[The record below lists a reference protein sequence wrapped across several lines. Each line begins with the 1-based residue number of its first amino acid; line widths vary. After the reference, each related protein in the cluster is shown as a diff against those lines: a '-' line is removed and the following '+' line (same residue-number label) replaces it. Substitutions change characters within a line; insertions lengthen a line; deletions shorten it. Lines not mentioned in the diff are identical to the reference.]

1 MIDAS
6 TRLERDAVRARE
18 KERERVCVCVCV
30 CLGVEDAEAEEDG
43 AEVPDETHKWSKRR
57 QSGPKSGQNSEAM
70 LC

>member
-43 AEVPDETHKWSKRR
+43 AEVPDGT
-57 QSGPKSGQNSEAM
+57 PKVVKK
-70 LC
+70 